1 LIQLQQKSS
10 TLAIV
15 IHEIYGINQ
24 HIQSFCE
31 FISEQGTDVICQ
43 DLLERETVFDY
54 SQEEMAYHHFI
65 ENIGFERS
73 TEKIMAI
80 LSKYRLEYKRI
91 VIIGFSVGAT
101 VAWLC
106 SEDER
111 VDGVIGF
118 YGSRIRNY
126 LEVTP
131 MCPTMLF
138 FPEEE
143 PSFQVDEV
151 IAKLERKHIDIQKY
165 SGKHGFSDPYSSNFH
180 KESAQKTRDRIIDF
194 LDDWK
199 G

>member
-1 LIQLQQKSS
+1 MFQLEQNSS
-10 TLAIV
+10 TLVIV
-15 IHEIYGINQ
+15 LHEIYGINQ
-24 HIQSFCE
+24 HIQSFCK
-31 FISEQGTDVICQ
+31 FISELGNDVICP
-43 DLLERETVFDY
+43 DLLEKGYSFDY
-54 SQEEMAYHHFI
+54 SQEEMAFQHFI
-65 ENIGFERS
+65 EHIGFEQS
-73 TEKIMAI
+73 SEKIKVI
-80 LSKYRLEYKRI
+80 LSTYRREYKRV

-106 SEDER
+106 SEYEK

-151 IAKLERKHIDIQKY
+151 IAALGRKHIDIQKY

-180 KESAQKTRDRIIDF
+180 KESAQKTKDRIIDF
-194 LDDWK
+194 LDVWK

>member
-1 LIQLQQKSS
+1 MIQLQQHSN
-10 TLAIV
+10 TLVIV

-24 HIQSFCE
+24 HIQDFCT
-31 FISEQGTDVICQ
+31 FISNQGADVICP
-43 DLLERETVFDY
+43 DLLENRGPFDY
-54 SQEEMAYHHFI
+54 SQEEMAYQHFRD
-65 ENIGFERS
+65 NIGFERS
-73 TEKIMAI
+73 SEKIMAI
-80 LSKYRLEYKRI
+80 LSTYRPKYKRI

-101 VAWLC
+101 IAWLC

-111 VDGVIGF
+111 VDGVIGY

-131 MCPTMLF
+131 LCSTMLF

-151 IAKLERKHIDIQKY
+151 IAALEQKHIDIQKY
-165 SGKHGFSDPYSSNFH
+165 SGKHGFSDPYSPNHH

-194 LDDWK
+194 LD